1 MAKRKSYDKEF
12 RLGAARLV
20 VEQGYSQAEA
30 ARRLGVAGTT
40 VKAWIEQFRKS
51 GELPP
56 EDQPVPEAEE
66 LKRLRQE
73 NRRLELDNQILK
85 KAAAYFAKESL

>member
-1 MAKRKSYDKEF
+1 MAKKSYDKEF

-30 ARRLGVAGTT
+30 ARRLGVTATSI
-40 VKAWIEQFRKS
+40 KSWIEQFRKS

-56 EDQPVPEAEE
+56 DGEPTPQADE
-66 LKRLRQE
+66 LKRLREE
-73 NRRLELDNQILK
+73 NRRLQLENDILK

>member
-1 MAKRKSYDKEF
+1 MAKGKRYDKEF

-30 ARRLGVAGTT
+30 ARRLGVTATT
-40 VKAWIEQFRKS
+40 LKSWIEQFRKS

-56 EDQPVPEAEE
+56 AGNAVNEM
-66 LKRLRQE
+66 QE
-73 NRRLELDNQILK
+73 V
-85 KAAAYFAKESL
+85 FT

>member
-1 MAKRKSYDKEF
+1 MAKAKRYDKEF

-20 VEQGYSQAEA
+20 VEQGYSRAEA
-30 ARRLGVAGTT
+30 ARRLGVTATT
-40 VKAWIEQFRKS
+40 VTSWIEQFRKS

-56 EDQPVPEAEE
+56 ENQPVPQAEE

-73 NRRLELDNQILK
+73 NSRLQMENEILN